1 MLFFSPE
8 KISFFTFSDDD
19 DESCVCMNVVMKIDW
34 ICWIILAETDIPE
47 IKPEIRFSSMYV
59 CIINS

>member
-47 IKPEIRFSSMYV
+47 IKPEI
-59 CIINS
+59 